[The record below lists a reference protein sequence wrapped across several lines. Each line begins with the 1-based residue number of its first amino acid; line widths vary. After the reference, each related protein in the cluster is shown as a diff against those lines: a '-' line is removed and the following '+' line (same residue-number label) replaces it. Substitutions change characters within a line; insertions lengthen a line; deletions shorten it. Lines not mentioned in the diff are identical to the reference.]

1 MRVLEELAEIG
12 MQLAR
17 AVRDEALEAP
27 TERAAELALTFS
39 RVARAVRQTVAL
51 EARLARDAETQA
63 QDAADRRERRAAGE
77 RFDLVRRRKAQVRDV
92 VERAIE
98 SDAADSDREHLLDD
112 LYERLEDDLYDAD
125 FAEQPVGELIARIC
139 KDLGVAVD
147 PGLWADEA
155 WGLPPPRP
163 SAHPA
168 KAGTQAF
175 FLRPAFGGLPARNAP
190 QAENCAG
197 ELRHA
202 APQH

>member
-1 MRVLEELAEIG
+1 VERHIRVLEELAEIG

-27 TERAAELALTFS
+27 PERAAELALTFS

-77 RFDLVRRRKAQVRDV
+77 RVDLIRRRKAQVRDA

-98 SDAADSDREHLLDD
+98 TDAADSDREHLLDD

-125 FAEQPVGELIARIC
+125 FAEQPLGEMIARIC
-139 KDLGVAVD
+139 RDLGVAVD

-155 WGLPPPRP
+155 WGLPPSHMRNGLDPP
-163 SAHPA
+163 SAHPR
-168 KAGTQAF
+168 GCGDPGF
-175 FLRPAFGGLPARNAP
+175 FP
-190 QAENCAG
+190 
-197 ELRHA
+197 
-202 APQH
+202 

>member
-77 RFDLVRRRKAQVRDV
+77 RFDLIRRRKAQVRDV

-98 SDAADSDREHLLDD
+98 TDPADNDRERLLDD

-163 SAHPA
+163 SAHPR
-168 KAGTQAF
+168 KSGDPGF
-175 FLRPAFGGLPARNAP
+175 FP
-190 QAENCAG
+190 
-197 ELRHA
+197 
-202 APQH
+202 